1 VKILGLL
8 LLLVS
13 SSAWACWSI
22 DLNLGI
28 DGEDYKFQQKID
40 HDKKYSLHLGSYIL
54 NLKLIKNK
62 NKNKTI
68 NFEYK
73 LEERKEKKLI
83 IITQGEE
90 EIAINVKKEIY
101 AKGEENQPHS
111 IITLKLSPL

>member
-1 VKILGLL
+1 MKILGLF

-13 SSAWACWSI
+13 FSAWACWSI

-40 HDKKYSLHLGSYIL
+40 HDKKYALPFGPYIL

-62 NKNKTI
+62 NKMI

-83 IITQGEE
+83 LITQGEE
-90 EIAINVKKEIY
+90 EIAINVKKKIY

-111 IITLKLSPL
+111 IINLKLSPL

>member
-1 VKILGLL
+1 MKILGLF

-40 HDKKYSLHLGSYIL
+40 HDKKYAFPLGPYIL

-62 NKNKTI
+62 NKMI

-83 IITQGEE
+83 LITQGEE